1 MLLAA
6 AAAADE
12 LVRAGRRRT
21 AVAAVAGLGLVAVLV
36 DGTPGIGSDFGG
48 PPAIIPAFAVLALLV
63 AGVRLSWRRW
73 LLILAGTL
81 AVIAALSLADYLRAP
96 GDRTHLGRFVQT
108 LLDGGAGPVVERKLR
123 QNLDILFK
131 PISLLLPFA
140 VAFVALVLARPAS
153 WGARPLQLAYDRSPV
168 LRHGLVAWAV
178 LVGLGFALNDSGTAI
193 PAVAATV
200 AIPLLIAVSV
210 RALELDED
218 RRLAEAVEAARRAS
232 RQRRR

>member
-1 MLLAA
+1 
-6 AAAADE
+6 
-12 LVRAGRRRT
+12 
-21 AVAAVAGLGLVAVLV
+21 
-36 DGTPGIGSDFGG
+36 
-48 PPAIIPAFAVLALLV
+48 
-63 AGVRLSWRRW
+63 VRLSWRRA
-73 LLILAGTL
+73 LLIALVTIV
-81 AVIAALSLADYLRAP
+81 VIMALSLADYARPA

-108 LLDGGAGPVVERKLR
+108 VLDGGAWPVIERKLR

-210 RALELDED
+210 RALELEEV
-218 RRLAEAVEAARRAS
+218 RRLAAEIEAARRVS
-232 RQRRR
+232 RSRRR